1 MERRGVGSDGDA
13 DDDASLYSGSDPG
26 LAARGAPVKQLPTI
40 FFAIALAGMA
50 GFGARAL
57 RLALGPEAALPSG
70 AAADTTAGAAGSQQA
85 TGDPGHEARG
95 PTAAAPAAAAN
106 RGTTAATDRSPGAS
120 GNPFLPGTAAAT
132 RRASF
137 AVTESGEPIVANV
150 LAREALRNV
159 GKDPQALVIWL
170 RAINDPAMPE
180 GDRSDLIEDLNDEG
194 YDDLGSYTEADLQL
208 ILARLEL
215 IEQQMPLAKDAV
227 NAWAFTEAYQDLL
240 GMLGKARA
248 DVAAARKR

>member
-1 MERRGVGSDGDA
+1 M
-13 DDDASLYSGSDPG
+13 
-26 LAARGAPVKQLPTI
+26 
-40 FFAIALAGMA
+40 AGMA

-57 RLALGPEAALPSG
+57 RLALVPEAALPSDD
-70 AAADTTAGAAGSQQA
+70 AADTAAGPAAGQQA
-85 TGDPGHEARG
+85 TANPGSAAGG
-95 PTAAAPAAAAN
+95 PVANAPAPSPDRATSDAAS
-106 RGTTAATDRSPGAS
+106 RSSGAS
-120 GNPFLPGTAAAT
+120 GNPFVPGASAA
-132 RRASF
+132 RRGASF
-137 AVTESGEPIVANV
+137 AAAEPGEPIVANV

-240 GMLGKARA
+240 GMLAKARA

>member
-1 MERRGVGSDGDA
+1 VGSDGDP
-13 DDDASLYSGSDPG
+13 DGDASLYSGSVPRLD
-26 LAARGAPVKQLPTI
+26 ARGAAVKQLPTI
-40 FFAIALAGMA
+40 LVAVALAGMA

-57 RLALGPEAALPSG
+57 RLALVPEAALPSG
-70 AAADTTAGAAGSQQA
+70 AAAETAAGPAGTQEA
-85 TGDPGHEARG
+85 AADPGHEARG
-95 PTAAAPAAAAN
+95 PAAGAAAPPANRSTAAAS
-106 RGTTAATDRSPGAS
+106 RSPDAS
-120 GNPFLPGTAAAT
+120 ANPFLPRATAS
-132 RRASF
+132 RRGGSF
-137 AVTESGEPIVANV
+137 AVAEPGEPIVANV
-150 LAREALRNV
+150 LAREALRAV
-159 GKDPQALVIWL
+159 GKDPAALVIWL